1 MQWYIN
7 CPRQAEGRRK
17 TRERAKEFAEMIGKE
32 DMDIAVVTHGFYMHT
47 LLREMKE
54 AGFRMVNSSV
64 KFKNGEYVI
73 AENDG
78 LRKGI
83 RA

>member
-1 MQWYIN
+1 
-7 CPRQAEGRRK
+7 
-17 TRERAKEFAEMIGKE
+17 
-32 DMDIAVVTHGFYMHT
+32 
-47 LLREMKE
+47 MKE